1 MKSKYNKHA
10 HHRFAVTAVSLAIA
24 FFSNASIGAQTQG
37 NSSNAQPQSSR
48 AKLTTTEAQLIG
60 SHHQKARINASE
72 RKPNVPVQAV
82 ARMKYGAPEVELKQ
96 TVLRPSKYGANVK
109 NLTPTTLRAMGAAPA
124 APCDITVFANSSGS
138 ALVNAVKASTSDC
151 VNDLFG
157 VTGTAAGQTFSEAKM
172 VTIADAFRTAASSYN
187 GTNAGGALQ
196 MVMFLRAG
204 YYVNYYNS
212 AATGVYGAPLK
223 TSIRAAMDA
232 FANNGNFGLVNDVH
246 GEILSEFVTLVDSSE
261 ENARYLNSVVKRILS
276 SYNSSYNAY
285 WWMRGAVNNTYTV
298 LFRGHQNADFKSLVQ
313 SDTSI
318 IDTLYGLVNNN
329 FSQLGTD
336 NGYLVS
342 NAGRELGRFLQY
354 PENGSLKSLAK
365 ARTKLM
371 IDRSNVTGSTAS
383 LWVGVGEMVD
393 YYDKANCSYYSLCDF
408 VTRLETNV
416 LPIKYNC
423 SPTLRI
429 RAQSMT
435 QAQLAE
441 TCQIQA
447 GQEAYFHQQA
457 ATNKIPVANDNNTQL
472 EMNVFSSSSDY
483 GTYAGAIFG
492 IDTNNGGMYLEGDPA
507 TVGNQPRFIAYQAEW
522 VLPKFEIWNLTHEY
536 VHYLDGRF
544 NIFGDFNAAM
554 GVNSVWWIEGFAEYM
569 SYSYRNLAYDGAK
582 TQAAAGTYPL
592 STIFKNDY
600 NSGQTRVYNWGY
612 LAVRYMFEK
621 QRGKV
626 NNVLGYFRPG
636 NFSGYATYM
645 NGASMGSSMDAD
657 FKAWLPCVNTPTLP
671 NCGSVTPPA
680 NVLPVANFTNTVSNL
695 SVNFVDTSTD
705 SDGTIASRSWSFGD
719 GTTSSL
725 ANPSKS
731 FTAAGTYTV
740 KLTVTDNSGG
750 SATVSKSVTV
760 TAATANLAPVAN
772 FSSTTSNL
780 TVNFVDSSTDSDGT
794 IASRSWSFGDGTT
807 STLAN
812 PVKTYAAAGTY
823 TVTLTVTDNK
833 GASTSISKSAIVSV
847 TPPANVLPVAKF
859 ASAVSGLTVNFTDQS
874 TDSDGTI
881 ASRAWT
887 FGDGTTSTLANPSK
901 TFTAAGT
908 YNVSLTVT
916 DNSGGKATSNGTVTV
931 TSGGVTFPECSGA
944 ANVLGKNCVRSNVS
958 GVAGDYN
965 YMYVFVPAGTKQIV
979 FTTSGGTGNA
989 DMYVS
994 LSSWATKNTHHFR
1007 STNAGNV
1014 ETVTVNNPAAG
1025 TYIYVSLFGNTNF
1038 SGVQVKT
1045 QFY

>member
-1 MKSKYNKHA
+1 VKSKYDKQTN
-10 HHRFAVTAVSLAIA
+10 HRLALTAAGLAIA
-24 FFSNASIGAQTQG
+24 FFSSASFGAQIHSKPTQEREI
-37 NSSNAQPQSSR
+37 ASR
-48 AKLTTTEAQLIG
+48 AKSASIEHQLMG
-60 SHHQKARINASE
+60 SHVQKARINAAE
-72 RKPNVPVQAV
+72 RKPSAPTQAV
-82 ARMKYGAPEVELKQ
+82 ARMKYGSQEEASP
-96 TVLRPSKYGANVK
+96 TVLRPSKYGANVR
-109 NLTPTTLRAMGAAPA
+109 NLSATTIKAMAAAPA
-124 APCDITVFANSSGS
+124 ATCNTSVFATSSGT
-138 ALVNAVKASTSDC
+138 ALVNAVKTSTSDC
-151 VNDLFG
+151 INELFSL
-157 VTGTAAGQTFSEAKM
+157 TGTAAGQTFNEAKM
-172 VTIADAFRTAASSYN
+172 VTIADAFRTTATSYN
-187 GTNAGGALQ
+187 GTNSGSALQ

-212 AATGVYGAPLK
+212 AATGPYGATLK
-223 TSIRAAMDA
+223 TSIRAALDA
-232 FANNGNFGLVNDVH
+232 FANNGNFGLVNDAH
-246 GEILSEFVTLVDSSE
+246 GEVLSEYVILVDSSE
-261 ENARYLNSVVKRILS
+261 ENARYLNSVVKRILT

-318 IDTLYGLVNNN
+318 IDTLYGVVNNN
-329 FSQLGTD
+329 FNQLGTD

-342 NAGRELGRFLQY
+342 NAGRELSRFLQY
-354 PENGSLKSLAK
+354 PENGALKNLAK

-371 IDRSNVTGSTAS
+371 IDRSNVTGPTAS

-447 GQEAYFHQQA
+447 GQETYFHQQA

-507 TVGNQPRFIAYQAEW
+507 VVGNQARFIAYQAEW
-522 VLPKFEIWNLTHEY
+522 LLPKFEIWNLTHEY

-544 NIFGDFNAAM
+544 NLYGDFNAAM
-554 GVNSVWWIEGFAEYM
+554 GVSSVWWIEGFAEYM
-569 SYSYRNLAYDGAK
+569 SYGYRKLAYDDAK
-582 TQAAAGTYPL
+582 SQAAAGTYSL

-626 NNVLGYFRPG
+626 SNVLGYFRPG
-636 NFSGYATYM
+636 NFSGYSTYM
-645 NGASMGSSMDAD
+645 NGPSMGTSMDTD

-680 NVLPVANFTNTVSNL
+680 NVLPVANFTSTVSNL

-719 GTTSSL
+719 GTTSTL
-725 ANPSKS
+725 ANPSKTYTAAGTYS
-731 FTAAGTYTV
+731 VKLTVTDNSGGSATTTKTVTVTATPPANVLPVAKFVSSISGLTVTFTDQSTDSDGTIASRAWTFGDGTTSTLANPSKTYTAAGTYTV
-740 KLTVTDNSGG
+740 KLTVTDNKGG
-750 SATVSKSVTV
+750 SATISQTVTV
-760 TAATANLAPVAN
+760 TAN
-772 FSSTTSNL
+772 
-780 TVNFVDSSTDSDGT
+780 
-794 IASRSWSFGDGTT
+794 
-807 STLAN
+807 
-812 PVKTYAAAGTY
+812 
-823 TVTLTVTDNK
+823 
-833 GASTSISKSAIVSV
+833 
-847 TPPANVLPVAKF
+847 PPANVLPVAKF
-859 ASAVSGLTVNFTDQS
+859 ASSVSGLTVNFTDQS

-887 FGDGTTSTLANPSK
+887 FGDGTTSTLANPTK

-916 DNSGGKATSNGTVTV
+916 DNKGGKATSNGTVTV
-931 TSGGVTFPECSGA
+931 TSGGTTTECTGSPEA
-944 ANVLGKNCVRSNVS
+944 LGKNCTRSNLS
-958 GVAGDYN
+958 GRVGDYA
-965 YMYVFVPAGTKQIV
+965 YLYLYVPAGTKQIV
-979 FTTSGGTGNA
+979 FTSTGGTGNA

-994 LSSWATKNTHHFR
+994 LTGWATTGAHHYR
-1007 STNAGNV
+1007 STQSGNV
-1014 ETVTVNNPAAG
+1014 ETVTVNNPTAG
-1025 TYIYVSLFGNTNF
+1025 TYIYVSMYGKTAF
-1038 SGVQVKT
+1038 SGVQVKA
-1045 QFY
+1045 QY